1 MRSKTIKKNHK
12 NYNRFSPF
20 GKDEING
27 VAFQFHTFTSNIYP
41 GLQKHSRG
49 EGPGYSERY
58 CVRYLHIFHICLHI
72 FNTCCGGYIV
82 YYYDTISFLLLSTA
96 FQ

>member
-12 NYNRFSPF
+12 NYTRFSPF

-49 EGPGYSERY
+49 DPAIARDIV
-58 CVRYLHIFHICLHI
+58 CVIYIFFI
-72 FNTCCGGYIV
+72 FVYIFSIHV
-82 YYYDTISFLLLSTA
+82 AAVI
-96 FQ
+96 